1 MPSMKQIGLFLI
13 PVFVCAGQSGQ
24 QPAFNEAY
32 RGADG
37 EIFSRKPNAF
47 LAEMIRG
54 RTPGTALDVGMGQGR
69 NAIFLAQQGWQV
81 SGFDISDEGVKQAR
95 AEAVRLHLRL
105 NAAVA
110 SWDSFDFGSAR
121 WDLVVLVYV
130 APDKNLASKVV
141 HALRPGGAVIV
152 EDRHID
158 SLRVWPEGTY
168 SNNELMS
175 LFPGLRVLRYEDTW
189 GKPDWQAKHL
199 DERLVRLLA
208 EKPSLPQP
216 GCLWENKQVVEGKS
230 ACWDGVVK
238 FECGRNG
245 WVFTHQPC
253 TN

>member
-1 MPSMKQIGLFLI
+1 
-13 PVFVCAGQSGQ
+13 
-24 QPAFNEAY
+24 
-32 RGADG
+32 
-37 EIFSRKPNAF
+37 
-47 LAEMIRG
+47 
-54 RTPGTALDVGMGQGR
+54 
-69 NAIFLAQQGWQV
+69 
-81 SGFDISDEGVKQAR
+81 
-95 AEAVRLHLRL
+95 L

-110 SWDSFDFGSAR
+110 SWDSFDFGNAR
-121 WDLVVLVYV
+121 WDLIVLVYV
-130 APDKNLASKVV
+130 APHKNLASKVI
-141 HALRPGGAVIV
+141 HALLPGGAVIV

-168 SNNELMS
+168 SNNELIN

-208 EKPSLPQP
+208 EKPSLPEP
-216 GCLWENKQVVEGKS
+216 GCLWENKQVAEGKT
-230 ACWDGVVK
+230 ACWDGAAK